1 MGNTKDN
8 IKLDEIENVV
18 FKPYAGSSGYPI
30 NNISEILI
38 DGESYI
44 ITAHGEQVT
53 FLKENIE
60 IKRIAD
66 AS

>member
-1 MGNTKDN
+1 MGNMEDN
-8 IKLDEIENVV
+8 INLDEIEYVV
-18 FKPYAGSSGYPI
+18 FKPYEGSSGYEI

-38 DGESYI
+38 DDENYI
-44 ITAHGEQVT
+44 ITAHGLQVT
-53 FLKENIE
+53 FLKENIK

>member
-1 MGNTKDN
+1 MEDN
-8 IKLDEIENVV
+8 INLDEIEYVV
-18 FKPYAGSSGYPI
+18 FKPYEGSSGYEI

-38 DGESYI
+38 DDENYI
-44 ITAHGEQVT
+44 ITAHGLQVT
-53 FLKENIE
+53 FLKENIK